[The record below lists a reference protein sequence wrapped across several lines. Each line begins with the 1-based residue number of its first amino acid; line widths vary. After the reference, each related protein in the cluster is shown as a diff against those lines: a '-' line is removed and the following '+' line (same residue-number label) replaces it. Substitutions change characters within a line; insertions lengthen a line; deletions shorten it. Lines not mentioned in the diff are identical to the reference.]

1 MYARPVSA
9 PELHELV
16 CVMHVHSTYSD
27 GTGTVPEI
35 AEAAAR
41 AGADAVLLT
50 DHDTLAARERGEEG
64 WHGQVLVL
72 VGTEISPPNRDHFL
86 AFGIDRPVSRR
97 LSGPEIAAA
106 VREAG
111 GFGFAAHPFS
121 RGSDRFSRVEPMPFV
136 GVTDERVD
144 GLELWSF
151 LNDTA
156 ERLGSLP
163 AVVRF
168 IAAPRRV
175 VDHPPPPNLATWDSV
190 CARRRMVAI
199 AGTDAHQVGLRIGGR
214 VPLRLMSYRRS
225 FSMLRTHVL
234 CTAPPRRELE
244 QDRSQVYSALREGR
258 CYLAYDGVAPA
269 AGFSFWAEG
278 EAGMLP
284 MGAEAELGEGYEL
297 SARSPRHAALR
308 LFRNG
313 EEIARSAGR
322 GIDFEASEPGAYRV
336 EARLDIKG
344 REVTWVL
351 TNPVYL
357 RAR

>member
-1 MYARPVSA
+1 MSA

-35 AEAAAR
+35 AQAAAR

-50 DHDTLAARERGEEG
+50 DHDTLAASEHGEEG
-64 WHGQVLVL
+64 WHGNVLVL

-86 AFGIDRPVSRR
+86 AFGIDRLVSRR
-97 LSGPEIAAA
+97 MSGPEIAAE

-121 RGSDRFSRVEPMPFV
+121 RGSERFSRVGPMPFSD
-136 GVTDERVD
+136 VTDERVG

-156 ERLGSLP
+156 ERLATLP
-163 AVVRF
+163 AVARF

-175 VDHPPPPNLATWDSV
+175 VNHPPADNVATWDSV

-199 AGTDAHQVGLRIGGR
+199 AGTDAHQIGLRIRGR
-214 VPLRLMSYRRS
+214 VPVRLMSYRRS

-234 CTAPPRRELE
+234 CTAPPTGDLD
-244 QDRSQVYSALREGR
+244 QDRPQVYSALREGR
-258 CYLAYDGVAPA
+258 CYLAFDGAAPA

-278 EAGMLP
+278 QAGTLA

-297 SARSPRHAALR
+297 RARSPRHADLR

-336 EARLDIKG
+336 EARLDVKG

>member
-1 MYARPVSA
+1 VSA

-16 CVMHVHSTYSD
+16 CVVHVHSIYSD

-35 AEAAAR
+35 ADAAAR
-41 AGADAVLLT
+41 AGADVVLLT
-50 DHDTLAARERGEEG
+50 DHDTLSARDNGEEG
-64 WHGQVLVL
+64 WHGPVLLL

-86 AFGIDRPVSRR
+86 AFGINRLVSRR

-121 RGSDRFSRVEPMPFV
+121 HGSERFSRVEPMPFAE
-136 GVTDERVD
+136 VTDDRVD

-156 ERLGSLP
+156 ERLASLP
-163 AVVRF
+163 AVARF

-175 VDHPPPPNLATWDSV
+175 VDHPPAGNVAAWDAV

-199 AGTDAHQVGLRIGGR
+199 AGTDAHQVGLRMRGR

-225 FSMLRTHVL
+225 FSMLRTHAL
-234 CTAPPRRELE
+234 CEEPLSRDLDH
-244 QDRSQVYSALREGR
+244 DRTQVYSALREGR
-258 CYLAYDGVAPA
+258 CYMAFDGAAPA
-269 AGFSFWAEG
+269 HGFSFWAEG
-278 EAGMLP
+278 EAGTLR
-284 MGAEAELGEGYEL
+284 MGEEAELGEGYEL
-297 SARSPRHAALR
+297 HARSPRHATLR
-308 LFRNG
+308 LLRNG
-313 EEIARSAGR
+313 DELARNAGR
-322 GIDFEASEPGAYRV
+322 AIDFEASEPGAYRV
-336 EARLDIKG
+336 DARLDLKG